1 MRQSNYDYQSSSEYY
16 KYKQD
21 QENQSSKREPLKEKK
36 DLLNTYQMNN
46 INLNDINQKIID
58 KINLSNQIKLS
69 KLRNT
74 PLNNNISQT
83 NSNRKNIFKQ
93 NNSFTQLDDQNIKK
107 NNSLYINT
115 NEKESNKK
123 NNNNIFNTSNNY
135 IDIND
140 NNNDEKLDKNIKNYI
155 DEQNEKIKEFVH
167 DEINNLHMDLIKQFE
182 IQNSQNLQLFQKFF
196 SLNAKL
202 QQEIDKLKQENK
214 FLKQQLEQ

>member
-1 MRQSNYDYQSSSEYY
+1 
-16 KYKQD
+16 
-21 QENQSSKREPLKEKK
+21 
-36 DLLNTYQMNN
+36 MNN
-46 INLNDINQKIID
+46 INLNNINQKIID

>member
-46 INLNDINQKIID
+46 INLNNINQKIID

-135 IDIND
+135 IDL